1 MITRH
6 ISIEEDYIEKI
17 QYYLDRNNGN
27 IGAAIKEVI
36 NQAEKYNPYN
46 TSAIDISLLNW
57 MLEEIDGTLV
67 SDSVL
72 DELISPDLISSMER
86 LERFVNNRFNNL
98 NWDIKVLLKSDKDIL
113 PTNIS
118 IEIRGTPKK
127 IKFVSM
133 ILSQY
138 LIKNLLKT
146 SPIAIRCV
154 RNHGEYIKMELSK
167 LERTKIG
174 TFTTIEKESIDSLS
188 NFFGEMDGTLKIIK
202 ARPPFWKDLIR
213 EHYLTNYNMVTVHRN
228 YFEDLLAGNIPLGE
242 IMIEILAKRPV
253 QDIPLKEM
261 LPLIKHVYETAR
273 VVDKVDIDDD
283 SIILYHNYRTKE
295 AADKLKT
302 ILVMLLDTNG
312 HLYDAQLS
320 ANMIILRHRPEI
332 GIKINEIINNLKTSN
347 SRVDQELTVFT
358 TFLSGLGDMPNV
370 PLSFAILGRRM
381 GKTLM
386 QEYKAENNITTWD
399 LENFKKAIE
408 VIDSRLHRQ
417 SDLKLEN
424 GILRYAITKC
434 GIATEDNIFNP
445 HLCHTMREMFKG
457 ALNYVFGD
465 KVELE
470 FTKSLSRGDNLCE
483 VIIRTR

>member
-6 ISIEEDYIEKI
+6 ISIEEEYIDKI

-46 TSAIDISLLNW
+46 TSTIDISLLNW

-72 DELISPDLISSMER
+72 DELINPELINSMEK
-86 LERFVNNRFNNL
+86 LEGYINSRFNNL
-98 NWDIKVLLKSDKDIL
+98 NWDIKVLLKPDKDIL
-113 PTNIS
+113 PTSIS
-118 IEIRGTPKK
+118 VEIRGTPKK
-127 IKFVSM
+127 IKFLSM

-146 SPIAIRCV
+146 SPIAIRCA

-167 LERTKIG
+167 IEQTKIG
-174 TFTTIEKESIDSLS
+174 TFTTIEKESLESLS
-188 NFFGEMDGTLKIIK
+188 KFFGEMDDTLKIIK
-202 ARPPFWKDLIR
+202 TRPPFWKDLIR

-228 YFEDLLAGNIPLGE
+228 YFEDLLAGNVPLGE

-253 QDIPLKEM
+253 QDIQLKEM
-261 LPLIKHVYETAR
+261 LSLIKHVYETAR
-273 VVDKVDIDDD
+273 VVDQVEIDGDN
-283 SIILYHNYRTKE
+283 IILYHDYRTKE

-320 ANMIILRHRPEI
+320 SNMIILKHRPDV
-332 GIKINEIINNLKTSN
+332 GTKINEIINNLKSSS

-358 TFLSGLGDMPNV
+358 TFLSGLSDMPNV

-381 GKTLM
+381 AWYPRMASDGVGLLRIFSAD
-386 QEYKAENNITTWD
+386 YWSAGGSSLHPGGRSLAESHIPEGTGQP
-399 LENFKKAIE
+399 LLIP
-408 VIDSRLHRQ
+408 R
-417 SDLKLEN
+417 
-424 GILRYAITKC
+424 
-434 GIATEDNIFNP
+434 
-445 HLCHTMREMFKG
+445 
-457 ALNYVFGD
+457 
-465 KVELE
+465 
-470 FTKSLSRGDNLCE
+470 
-483 VIIRTR
+483 